1 MKYTYFPW
9 KYLYWGLVFSLGA
22 TIWNFKFDVWTWVLG
37 VWRGRGDPLESNRLS
52 SREQITDSAPC
63 VGLVEKCRAHTSTS
77 PWKAPWVWTSARR
90 LSKACWALISHSRF
104 NCALHFGSVILIFFR
119 IIFVT
124 HWPKT
129 SAWQKLSWK
138 IRTCAESATGSSW
151 AKANFRRL
159 EFSCLHP
166 KTAELD

>member
-1 MKYTYFPW
+1 MIRALWNLNFESW
-9 KYLYWGLVFSLGA
+9 NVMLEIW
-22 TIWNFKFDVWTWVLG
+22 IWNLKFDVWTWG
-37 VWRGRGDPLESNRLS
+37 PGAWEGDPLESNRLS

-63 VGLVEKCRAHTSTS
+63 VGLLEKCPAHTSTS
-77 PWKAPWVWTSARR
+77 PWKAPWVRTSARR

-104 NCALHFGSVILIFFR
+104 NCAMHFGSVILIFFR

-138 IRTCAESATGSSW
+138 IRTCTESATGSSW